1 VRSWRRP
8 RRPRLSAGERNLLIR
23 LDAGDSLCGLDYEE
37 FSYLKHLESLGLVVP
52 VIRHRCRELS
62 VELTEKGRVIVLGVK
77 ARRWVE
83 EHGTRGE
90 SG

>member
-1 VRSWRRP
+1 VRSWRRSS
-8 RRPRLSAGERNLLIR
+8 RPRLSAEERNLLLR
-23 LDAGDSLCGLDYEE
+23 LDEGDPLHDLDYEE
-37 FSYLKHLESLGLVVP
+37 FGYLKHLESLGLVVP

-62 VELTEKGRVIVLGVK
+62 VELTEKGRFIVLGVK

-90 SG
+90 SR